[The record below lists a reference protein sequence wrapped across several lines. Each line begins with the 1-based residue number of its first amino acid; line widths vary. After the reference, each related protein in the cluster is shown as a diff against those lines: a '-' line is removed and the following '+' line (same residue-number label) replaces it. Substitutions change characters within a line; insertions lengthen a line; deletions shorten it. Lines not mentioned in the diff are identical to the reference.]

1 MSDTRLDEIAEAL
14 ADGLRGSLG
23 GRNARLFVALKR
35 LLVHARP
42 VDHEQVAQV
51 LGIPREEVK
60 AALRQLPSVEYD
72 EDGNIVGSGL
82 TLNPTPHHFQVDG
95 RELFTW
101 CALDT
106 LFFPAVLE
114 KTARVR
120 SSCHA
125 SGDEI
130 RLTVRPDRVEDLTP
144 PDAVVSIV
152 VPEAEE
158 ACCDVRGA
166 FCNDVHYF
174 RSPEEA
180 SEWLSSHR
188 GGVVLSVDEAF
199 EVGRKLVEILFRETL
214 DRMTIS
220 T

>member
-1 MSDTRLDEIAEAL
+1 MSDTRLDEIAGDL

-23 GRNARLFVALKR
+23 GRNARLFVTLKR
-35 LLVHARP
+35 LLVNGRP
-42 VDHEQVAQV
+42 VRHEQVAEM
-51 LGIPREEVK
+51 LGIPRGEVE

-72 EDGNIVGSGL
+72 RDGNLVGSGL
-82 TLNPTPHHFQVDG
+82 TLNPTPHRFEVDG

-106 LFFPAVLE
+106 LFFPAILAQ
-114 KTARVR
+114 TARVS

-130 RLTVRPDRVEDLTP
+130 HLTIRPDGVEDLTP
-144 PDAVVSIV
+144 PGAVVSIV

-174 RSPEEA
+174 RSSGDA
-180 SEWLSSHR
+180 SEWLSAHPD
-188 GGVVLSVDEAF
+188 GIVLSVDEAF
-199 EVGRKLVEILFRETL
+199 EVGRGVVELLFRATL
-214 DRMTIS
+214 DLMGT
-220 T
+220 TV